1 MITIFNDSSR
11 KDKIYQKLKELT
23 ISLQLK
29 NGINKVGF
37 EAEYIGRL
45 VGIDRANT
53 SRELNKLVK
62 EKKSIKIKGK
72 PVLYLDRKSL
82 EEKWGCRIENSV
94 FGSCEEFISL
104 LKESKLFCRN
114 GESQKNTSS
123 NIFLNTALDNMIGAH
138 ESLKEQ
144 IEKAKAAIL
153 YPPNGL
159 HTLII
164 GPTGAGKTTFAEAMY
179 KSAIQLG
186 IFPDDAPF
194 VIFNCADYADN
205 PQLLL
210 SQLFGY
216 VKGAF
221 TGAVA
226 EKKGIIDEADGG
238 VLFLDEIHRL
248 PAEGQEMLFTLID
261 KGIYRRM
268 GESTTTR
275 KAKVLII
282 AATTEDPRSVL
293 LSTFLRRVPVLIQ
306 LPSLESRTLKERF
319 TFISQFFWE
328 ESRRIK
334 IPIKASK
341 EVIKALLLYE
351 CLGNI
356 GQLKSDIQLICAK
369 AFLEYMVSK
378 KEMVEVKLSTLAQ
391 NIQEGLFKIKEKRNE
406 LSLLEI
412 NLHEDVIFEGN
423 KEFIDAKDTFIM
435 DNYKTRDDF
444 YEIIVNNWEKYEKE
458 GLTIQEIREKIGKE
472 ISEYFEKF
480 LHYLE
485 DKNET
490 VNREVLLKFV
500 SPNILEAVEYAISGI
515 SEKLENLITP
525 KVVYA
530 IALHVSTLLERIKM
544 GSVISYPSQKNITQ
558 EFQFEYNIAK
568 RVKEKLEEKLYVK
581 MPESEIVFLTMFF
594 HALRIGKKCETIG
607 VLVIAHG
614 DSAATTMANVAN
626 TLLGVDH
633 AKAVDMPLKEKV
645 EVVLDKAVKIAREI
659 DTGKGVLLLVDMG
672 SLVTFGEIIMQKTG
686 IPTKTI
692 EMVSTPLV
700 IEATRKALMPNMNLD
715 KLVAEVTT
723 LSLALTKDKD
733 LKIDMSEFDLNIP
746 FFKKNLINVLD
757 KTLTFLNPY
766 KAYEVL
772 EKVLNEI
779 LLDINGNYDDEIL
792 VKFLFHCSCMIERVI
807 QYQSLPY
814 EDLDFLKKTH
824 HKLFLVIKKHFE
836 VVEEV
841 FGINIPDSE
850 LAYVVEIISTHF
862 NTLLVK

>member
-1 MITIFNDSSR
+1 MITIFEASSR
-11 KDKIYQKLKELT
+11 KNKIYQKLKELT
-23 ISLQLK
+23 INLQFK
-29 NGINKVGF
+29 DGINKIGF
-37 EAEYIGRL
+37 EAEYIGKL
-45 VGIDRANT
+45 AGVDRANT

-62 EKKSIKIKGK
+62 EKKAIKIKGK

-94 FGSCEEFISL
+94 FGSREEFISL

-186 IFPDDAPF
+186 VFPDNAPF

-221 TGAVA
+221 TGAVT
-226 EKKGIIDEADGG
+226 EKRGIIDEADGG
-238 VLFLDEIHRL
+238 VLFLDEVHRL

-293 LSTFLRRVPVLIQ
+293 LSTFLRRIPVLIQ

-319 TFISQFFWE
+319 TFICQFFWE

-334 IPIKASK
+334 IPIKVSK

-351 CLGNI
+351 CSGNI

-406 LSLLEI
+406 LSLLEV
-412 NLHEDVIFEGN
+412 NLHEDIIFEGN
-423 KEFIDAKDTFIM
+423 EEFIDVKDTFLM

-458 GLTIQEIREKIGKE
+458 GLTIQEIKEKIGKE
-472 ISEYFEKF
+472 IKEYFEKF
-480 LHYLE
+480 LHSIE

-500 SPNILEAVEYAISGI
+500 SPNILEAVEYAMAGI
-515 SEKLENLITP
+515 KEKLENLITP

-544 GSVISYPSQKNITQ
+544 GRIISYPPQKNITQ

-594 HALRIGKKCETIG
+594 HALRIGKKCDTIG

-633 AKAVDMPLKEKV
+633 AKAIDMPLKEKV

-672 SLVTFGEIIMQKTG
+672 SLATFGEIITQRTG

-700 IEATRKALMPNMNLD
+700 IEATRKALMPDMTLD
-715 KLVAEVTT
+715 KLFTEVTT
-723 LSLALTKDKD
+723 LGLALTKNKD

-746 FFKKNLINVLD
+746 FFKKNLINILE

-807 QYQSLPY
+807 QNQSLPY
-814 EDLDFLKKTH
+814 KDLDFLKKTH

-841 FGINIPDSE
+841 FGINVPDSE

>member
-11 KDKIYQKLKELT
+11 KNKIYQKLKELT
-23 ISLQLK
+23 ISLQFK
-29 NGINKVGF
+29 DGINKIGF

-45 VGIDRANT
+45 AGIDRANT

-62 EKKSIKIKGK
+62 EEKVIKIKGK

-238 VLFLDEIHRL
+238 VLFLDEVHRL

-334 IPIKASK
+334 IPIKVSK

-423 KEFIDAKDTFIM
+423 KEFIDVKDTFLM

-472 ISEYFEKF
+472 INEYFEKF
-480 LHYLE
+480 LHYIE

-500 SPNILEAVEYAISGI
+500 NPNILEAVEYAISGI

-544 GSVISYPSQKNITQ
+544 GRVISYPSQKNITQ

-568 RVKEKLEEKLYVK
+568 KVKEKLEEKLYVK

-633 AKAVDMPLKEKV
+633 AKAIDMPLKEKV

-672 SLVTFGEIIMQKTG
+672 SLVTFGEIITQKTG
-686 IPTKTI
+686 IPTKTV

-807 QYQSLPY
+807 QDQSLPY

-824 HKLFLVIKKHFE
+824 HKLFLVIKKHVE

>member
-1 MITIFNDSSR
+1 MFNVLSR
-11 KDKIYQKLKELT
+11 KDRIYQKLRELT
-23 ISLQLK
+23 LSLQFGDNDK
-29 NGINKVGF
+29 IGF
-37 EAEYIGRL
+37 EAIYISKL
-45 VGIDRANT
+45 TGIDRANV

-62 EKKSIKIKGK
+62 ERKAIKIKGK
-72 PVLYLDRKSL
+72 PVLYLDKESL
-82 EEKWGCRIENSV
+82 EKKWNCHITKIVFENY
-94 FGSCEEFISL
+94 EEFISFL
-104 LKESKLFCRN
+104 REPVLSCK
-114 GESQKNTSS
+114 GTQKSDNR
-123 NIFLNTALDNMIGAH
+123 NIFLNTALDNIIGAE

-144 IEKAKAAIL
+144 VEKAKAAIL

-159 HTLII
+159 HTLIV
-164 GPTGAGKTTFAEAMY
+164 GPTGAGKSTFAEAMY

-186 IFPDDAPF
+186 VFPDNAPF
-194 VIFNCADYADN
+194 VIFNCADYAEN

-238 VLFLDEIHRL
+238 VLFLDEVHRL
-248 PAEGQEMLFTLID
+248 SSEGQEMLFTLID
-261 KGIYRRM
+261 KGIYRRL
-268 GESTTTR
+268 GESSTTR

-293 LSTFLRRVPVLIQ
+293 LSTFLRRIPVFIQ
-306 LPSLESRTLKERF
+306 LPDLESRTLRERLA
-319 TFISQFFWE
+319 FISQFFWE
-328 ESRRIK
+328 EAKRLG
-334 IPIKASK
+334 IPIKVSK
-341 EVIKALLLYE
+341 EAMKALLLYE
-351 CLGNI
+351 CPGNV
-356 GQLKSDIQLICAK
+356 GQLKSDIQLICAR
-369 AFLEYMVSK
+369 AFLEYMALK
-378 KEMVEVKLSTLAQ
+378 KEVVEVKLSTLAK
-391 NIQEGLFKIKEKRNE
+391 NIQEGLFRIKEKRNE
-406 LSLLEI
+406 LSLLEV
-412 NLHEDVIFEGN
+412 NLHEDIVFEGD
-423 KEFIDAKDTFIM
+423 KEFIDVKDTFLV

-444 YEIIVNNWEKYEKE
+444 YEAIVNSWERYEKE
-458 GLTIQEIREKIGKE
+458 GLTVQEIREKIGKE
-472 ISEYFEKF
+472 MKEYFRRI
-480 LHYLE
+480 LHSIE
-485 DKNET
+485 DENET

-500 SPNILEAVEYAISGI
+500 SPNILEAVEYAMAGI
-515 SEKLENLITP
+515 KEKLENLITP

-544 GSVISYPSQKNITQ
+544 GRVISYPSQKNITQ

-568 RVKEKLEEKLYVK
+568 KVKERLEEKLYVRL
-581 MPESEIVFLTMFF
+581 PESEIVFLTMFF
-594 HALRIGKKCETIG
+594 HALRIGKRYETIG

-633 AKAVDMPLKEKV
+633 AKAIDMPLKEKV
-645 EVVLDKAVKIAREI
+645 EVVLDKAVKIARET

-672 SLVTFGEIIMQKTG
+672 SLATFGEIITQRTG

-700 IEATRKALMPNMNLD
+700 IEATRKALMPDMTLD
-715 KLVAEVTT
+715 KLFTEVTT
-723 LSLALTKDKD
+723 LGLALMKNKD
-733 LKIDMSEFDLNIP
+733 LKIDRSGFDLNIP
-746 FFKKNLINVLD
+746 FFKKNLINILE

-779 LLDINGNYDDEIL
+779 LLDINGNYDDEVL

-807 QYQSLPY
+807 QNQSLPY
-814 EDLDFLKKTH
+814 GDLDFLKKIH